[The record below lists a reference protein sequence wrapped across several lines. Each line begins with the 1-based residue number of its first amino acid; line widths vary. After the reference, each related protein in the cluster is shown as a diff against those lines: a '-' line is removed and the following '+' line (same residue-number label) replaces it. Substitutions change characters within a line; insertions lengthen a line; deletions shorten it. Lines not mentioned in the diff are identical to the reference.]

1 METQLRRAEQAVEP
15 DRRVY
20 RITIEQQEA
29 LDDLRAQGFRGG
41 MGFNG
46 TPLISPTYPS
56 SGSQISPEN
65 THRHGPHTDG
75 PSDVRLDASNLRA
88 PSSQPSTRGPEKYEN
103 IPAGT
108 SRSTSIS
115 PTRFQQRCHIGVGS
129 QQHGRESNQNKVP
142 LSKNLQAT
150 SSQQIE
156 ESSASQSY
164 QKLPA
169 PDTNGIPG
177 SYFPEPQTSGEATP
191 VTKRS
196 PNTSPP
202 QHKKSSLAANPLSSS
217 DGSRTSSDYHS
228 APEEPLQ
235 ARSDLAED
243 ETVDR
248 ESGTIRQTRVR
259 PDGLQI
265 NCMKSE
271 RSCHDSESSLERF
284 PSFRQSLAEVPNAR
298 DQEANNAVVNQKSIQ
313 NSGQRD
319 VGARDTGRSACQS
332 HRPNA
337 YSKIDYVKLLEEM
350 LNSDN
355 FCDTKMDF
363 AIELVE
369 VS

>member
-1 METQLRRAEQAVEP
+1 MIHSYPRFIELITFFPHIQYQDKRTPEDSQTIMPPLIPELGTVPALFGQAKQKQKAKQSSSQPRALPRTQAPDPIAIDLARDQRQQCCLYLLQRVMETQLRRAEQAVEP

-41 MGFNG
+41 MGLDG

-56 SGSQISPEN
+56 SGSQISPSEN

-88 PSSQPSTRGPEKYEN
+88 PISQPSTRGPVKDEN

-202 QHKKSSLAANPLSSS
+202 QHKKSSSQPILCQVQMALAPPQIITVPL
-217 DGSRTSSDYHS
+217 
-228 APEEPLQ
+228 
-235 ARSDLAED
+235 RSLYKQD
-243 ETVDR
+243 
-248 ESGTIRQTRVR
+248 
-259 PDGLQI
+259 QI
-265 NCMKSE
+265 SQKT
-271 RSCHDSESSLERF
+271 
-284 PSFRQSLAEVPNAR
+284 RQSIEK
-298 DQEANNAVVNQKSIQ
+298 VVQSVRHAFDLTASKST
-313 NSGQRD
+313 
-319 VGARDTGRSACQS
+319 V
-332 HRPNA
+332 
-337 YSKIDYVKLLEEM
+337 
-350 LNSDN
+350 
-355 FCDTKMDF
+355 
-363 AIELVE
+363 
-369 VS
+369 